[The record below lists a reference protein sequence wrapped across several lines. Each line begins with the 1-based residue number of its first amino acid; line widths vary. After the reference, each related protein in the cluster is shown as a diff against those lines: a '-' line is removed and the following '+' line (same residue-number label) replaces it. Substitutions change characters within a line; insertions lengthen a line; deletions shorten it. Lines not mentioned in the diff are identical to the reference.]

1 MKLVVLKDENE
12 VDNRRVSTPEYAFR
26 PFVCQKGANTKR
38 DDVGGTNYVS
48 SEIVTA
54 PKLLRNK

>member
-26 PFVCQKGANTKR
+26 PFVCQKGANVKR

-48 SEIVTA
+48 SEIV
-54 PKLLRNK
+54 KLLRNK